1 MNRNSLLVSEE
12 SWSRWRGDSIEL
24 MLSISRVRHWDL
36 YWIMSQYFYVFR
48 EFLQV
53 TTRGAFHIIVPGT
66 VLQLNVQCSEIE
78 LTTNENWTQ
87 HRSGVLSSH
96 DIEAW
101 ERDTC
106 SDGPVRGLNTRLID
120 FNWGKYALKNLKPQK
135 SFDWFSLIQGLRRL
149 GRDGTTRLALDDFN
163 SLSFNRKRDLIYS
176 QYHRKMCFSA
186 VKYFH
191 CLIFLIDSPLLVLG
205 WSRVIQG
212 CELRFPFL
220 SSDSAIKMNR
230 QGRREYQH

>member
-87 HRSGVLSSH
+87 HRSGVLSLLS
-96 DIEAW
+96 W
-101 ERDTC
+101 YRSLGTWYLFWRTCER
-106 SDGPVRGLNTRLID
+106 SQ
-120 FNWGKYALKNLKPQK
+120 YSA
-135 SFDWFSLIQGLRRL
+135 DWFQLRKICAEKSEASEIFWLILTYPRIEKTWKRR
-149 GRDGTTRLALDDFN
+149 DHT
-163 SLSFNRKRDLIYS
+163 LSIWWF
-176 QYHRKMCFSA
+176 
-186 VKYFH
+186 
-191 CLIFLIDSPLLVLG
+191 
-205 WSRVIQG
+205 
-212 CELRFPFL
+212 
-220 SSDSAIKMNR
+220 
-230 QGRREYQH
+230 